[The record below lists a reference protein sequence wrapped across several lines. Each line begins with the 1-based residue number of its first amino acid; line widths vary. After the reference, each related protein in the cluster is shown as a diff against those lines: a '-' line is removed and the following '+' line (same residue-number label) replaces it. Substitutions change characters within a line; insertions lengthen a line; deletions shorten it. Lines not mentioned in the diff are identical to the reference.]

1 MVFVGCLAFI
11 LRSAKPDIIF
21 LQECTVR
28 NSILRTRASSLG
40 FSAFQSALDPTRQL
54 RQLVTVVRSRL
65 RGTMV
70 DFVLGNLKV
79 ITIENHHFLL
89 VHAPSDSH
97 PVDKATCGRIFREA
111 APKVPG

>member
-1 MVFVGCLAFI
+1 MASVGGLACI

-21 LQECTVR
+21 LQGCTVR
-28 NSILRTRASSLG
+28 NSILRIRASSLC

-70 DFVLGNLKV
+70 DLIPGNLEV

-89 VHAPSDSH
+89 IHALSDSH
-97 PVDKATCGRIFREA
+97 PVDKATCGRIFKEA